1 MSLKVREADS
11 VEELR
16 EASALLE
23 TIWGRTEEGVPVH
36 SEVMKS
42 LVHAGGCVTVAR
54 DDGGA
59 VIGAAVL
66 SPAAPAGEAYSLIAG
81 VAPGTSDRGIGRA
94 LKLRQ
99 REWALEHG
107 FTHITWTFDPLVA
120 RNARFNLARLGAVA
134 AEYEVAFYGRMSDGI
149 NGDDDSDR
157 LVARWSLA
165 GGRAAAAAAGN
176 APDPAGPG
184 DAGVVGNSPGSN
196 NETPRDAPDGGPLL
210 RRDAAGLWCRVP
222 ADIVA
227 LRRADPAEASRWRLA
242 VRDVF
247 RAAFADGCVATHCT
261 RTGWY
266 LLSLEETS

>member
-1 MSLKVREADS
+1 MSLKVCEAGS

-16 EASALLE
+16 EASVLLE

-54 DDGGA
+54 ADGGA
-59 VIGAAVL
+59 IIGAAVL

-81 VAPGTSDRGIGRA
+81 VAPTAIDRGIGRA

-99 REWALEHG
+99 REWALGHG
-107 FTHITWTFDPLVA
+107 FTHMTWTFDPLVA

-134 AEYEVAFYGRMSDGI
+134 GEYEVAFYGRMADGL

-165 GGRAAAAAAGN
+165 GGRAAAAAAGT
-176 APDPAGPG
+176 APDPAR
-184 DAGVVGNSPGSN
+184 DSTGSVD
-196 NETPRDAPDGGPLL
+196 ETLRDAPDGGPLL

-227 LRRADPAEASRWRLA
+227 LRRANPAEASRWRLA

-247 RAAFADGCVATHCT
+247 RTAFAEGHVATHCT

-266 LLSLEETS
+266 LLSPQETS

>member
-1 MSLKVREADS
+1 MSLKVSESDS

-23 TIWGRTEEGVPVH
+23 TIWGRTAEGVPVH

-54 DDGGA
+54 NDGGA
-59 VIGAAVL
+59 LIGAAVL
-66 SPAAPAGEAYSLIAG
+66 SPAAPAAEAYSLITG
-81 VAPGTSDRGIGRA
+81 VAPGANDRGIGRA

-107 FTHITWTFDPLVA
+107 FTHMTWTFDPLVA

-134 AEYEVAFYGRMSDGI
+134 GGYEVAFYGRMTDGL

-157 LVARWSLA
+157 LVARWALA
-165 GGRAAAAAAGN
+165 SRRTGAATAGT

-184 DAGVVGNSPGSN
+184 DGAGGDDGTS
-196 NETPRDAPDGGPLL
+196 RDAPDGGPLL
-210 RRDAAGLWCRVP
+210 RRGAAGLWCRVP
-222 ADIVA
+222 ADIVE
-227 LRRADPAEASRWRLA
+227 LRRADPPQASRWRLA

-247 RAAFADGCVATHCT
+247 RAAFAEGYVATHCT
-261 RTGWY
+261 RSGWY
-266 LLSLEETS
+266 LLSAGEAA